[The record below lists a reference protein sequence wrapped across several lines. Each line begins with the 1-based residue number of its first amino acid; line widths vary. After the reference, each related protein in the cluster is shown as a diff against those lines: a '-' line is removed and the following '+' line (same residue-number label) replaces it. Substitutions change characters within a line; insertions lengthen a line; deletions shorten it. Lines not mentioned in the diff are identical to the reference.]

1 MNVNKIRDKIQQL
14 YEKVSGRDVFI
25 IGGGPSFN
33 SVDKSLLDNKNII
46 CINTA
51 YKAFPNATA
60 LYWCDESWV
69 AKHYDEVT
77 NHPCKLRF
85 TARHSADGYIQKNLL
100 ATGNATVLKRTGD
113 FGIDTDI
120 NNVKGN
126 NSGAHVIN
134 FMANLKVKRMIL
146 LGYDMTMIKG
156 QSHWHG
162 GHGLPMSNQIY
173 DDLFIPSINS
183 MASGLKNLK
192 IDVVN
197 CSEGSALTCFRKD
210 KLENY
215 L

>member
-1 MNVNKIRDKIQQL
+1 MNNNKIRDKIQQL
-14 YEKVSGRDVFI
+14 YDIVSGRDVFV
-25 IGGGPSFN
+25 IGGGPSFKN
-33 SVDKSLLDNKNII
+33 VDKSVLDNKNII

-51 YKAFPNATA
+51 YKEFPNATA

-69 AKHYDEVT
+69 SKHYDEVLA
-77 NHPCKLRF
+77 HPCKLRF
-85 TARHSADGYIQKNLL
+85 TARHSADGYLQKNIL
-100 ATGNATVLKRTGD
+100 ASGNATVLKRTGD
-113 FGIDTDI
+113 FGLDMDI

-134 FMANLKVKRMIL
+134 FMANLRVKRIIL
-146 LGYDMTMIKG
+146 LGYDMTITKG

-162 GHGLPMSNQIY
+162 GHGLPMSNHVY

-183 MASGLKNLK
+183 MAPALKNLK

-197 CSEGSALTCFRKD
+197 CSENSALNCFRKD

-215 L
+215 I